1 MATAHSNLSEYDIET
16 VPNGAGQ
23 KIGIVVSEWN
33 PQITLALLD
42 GAKQTLLKH
51 NIAEEDILIH
61 YVPGA
66 FELPLGAQWLF
77 ENTQID
83 AAICIGVVIQGDTK
97 HFDYVC
103 EGTTRG
109 IMDVGLRFSKPNL
122 FCLLTDMNM
131 QQSIDR
137 SGGKHGNK
145 GIECAVAC
153 LKMLG
158 LRTRI
163 TGSRSKLGF

>member
-1 MATAHSNLSEYDIET
+1 MSTASRNLSDYSKENI
-16 VPNGAGQ
+16 PNSADV

-33 PQITLALLD
+33 SSITFNLRDGAIQALLD
-42 GAKQTLLKH
+42 NGITEH
-51 NIAEEDILIH
+51 NIQLH

-66 FELPLGAQWLF
+66 FELPLATQYLF
-77 ENTQID
+77 EFTDVDGIV
-83 AAICIGVVIQGDTK
+83 AIGVVIQGETK

-103 EGTTRG
+103 EGVTQG
-109 IMDVGLRFSKPNL
+109 IKDVNLKYNKPVA
-122 FCLLTDMNM
+122 FCVLTDNNI

-153 LKMLG
+153 LKMIHLKKT
-158 LRTRI
+158 LRNN
-163 TGSRSKLGF
+163 L